1 MPRPAVR
8 PSPRALPGL
17 AGLLALG
24 LGLAAARPA
33 AGQDL
38 DLDQRPFPERKEE
51 APPPALTK
59 PPQLL
64 AAAEPVYPPAA
75 LAAGLSADVTMDVDL
90 DAAGRVTNVAV
101 TAPAGHGF
109 DEAAVA
115 AVKASTFSPA
125 EIDGRPSA
133 VQFSYTL
140 HFVPRVAPP
149 PAAPAAPPPVQ
160 PIIAT
165 GQLREKGTRDPLADA
180 EVAVIPQP
188 AAGQTEPPAEVVA
201 ATGADGR
208 FTVRA
213 KPGVPLRIVVTAPD
227 HDPCVYVLDA
237 AAVLADRPAALDC
250 LVESAVA
257 ELHQTKVRGRREA
270 QAVTRYTLSQPEL
283 TTVPGTFGDPLRVVQ
298 NLPGVA
304 RTPFGLG
311 LLVIRGA
318 SPQDSG
324 VFLEGH
330 QVPILYHF
338 LGGPSVLT
346 PRLIDRIDFFPGN
359 FGVKYGRE
367 TAGIVDVDLQTDP
380 TPRLH
385 GQVDLNLLDS
395 SAYVEGPLG
404 KGWTGSVSAR
414 RSYIDLL
421 LPAFLSGSTTAAP
434 VYWDY
439 QAGVHRRL
447 GPGRLSLFAIG
458 SNDSLK
464 VVSNDPSSGDLD
476 LGTSTGFHRLIG
488 VYSTTARGWTNVL
501 SPALGY
507 DRLRFSA
514 GAVNVDRAAWVAELR
529 DELSHAFSKGF
540 LWRAGVDAVAT
551 RDDLYFD
558 LPLPP
563 QARLFGPTDPTAV
576 RHDDIPLNRAAVGLY
591 TDATWDAGGGLRL
604 IPGLRADLFRYV
616 GQSRATF
623 DPRLVVR
630 WTTSPVMVWKAG
642 AGIFHQMPEPQLL
655 NPAYG
660 NPNLPPIWAD
670 QYSVGFERRLRPAL
684 SVDATTYLVR
694 RHDQPVPP
702 PPFSA
707 SGQERSYGLELIV
720 RHEFTARFY
729 GWLAYTLSWSE
740 QTAYAVNAAQ
750 QGNPNM
756 GNVATVGETTN
767 NVWFPTD
774 YDQRHN
780 LIAVGSYQFKRWRVG
795 SRFRLVS
802 GSPETPVTGSVFDA
816 DLNQYQCQYGAPN
829 SARKPTFH
837 QLDVRVDRT
846 WTFRL
851 WELSAYLDVQNVY
864 NAQNPEATIYDY
876 RCRGSEPIRGLPI
889 LPILGVKGLF

>member
-1 MPRPAVR
+1 MARSAIR
-8 PSPRALPGL
+8 RL
-17 AGLLALG
+17 LLARSG
-24 LGLAAARPA
+24 LRLLVLFATIAGAASAVA
-33 AGQDL
+33 Q
-38 DLDQRPFPERKEE
+38 DLDQRPFPEKPEE
-51 APPPALTK
+51 APRQPLLTK
-59 PPQLL
+59 EPQLIK
-64 AAAEPVYPPAA
+64 AAEPVYPSEA
-75 LAAGLSADVTMDVDL
+75 LVARLSADVTMDVDL
-90 DAAGRVTNVAV
+90 DASGRVTNVAV
-101 TAPAGHGF
+101 TTGAGHGF
-109 DEAAVA
+109 DEAAVV

-133 VQFSYTL
+133 VRFSYTL
-140 HFVPRVAPP
+140 HFVARVPPPPPAPAPP
-149 PAAPAAPPPVQ
+149 PLEPVV
-160 PIIAT
+160 AT
-165 GQLREKGTRDPLADA
+165 GRLREKGTRDPLPAA
-180 EVAVIPQP
+180 EVSISTRASGGADSP
-188 AAGQTEPPAEVVA
+188 ATVVA
-201 ATGADGR
+201 VTDEEGR
-208 FTVRA
+208 FAVRA
-213 KPGVPLRIVVTAPD
+213 KPGLALRIVVTDPD
-227 HDPCVYVLDA
+227 HDPCLYDLDPD
-237 AAVLADRPAALDC
+237 AVSAQTPAALDC
-250 LVESAVA
+250 LVARASAA
-257 ELHQTKVRGRREA
+257 SHETKVRGEREA

-324 VFLEGH
+324 VFVEGH

-346 PRLIDRIDFFPGN
+346 PRLIDRIDFYPGN
-359 FGVKYGRE
+359 FGVRYGRA
-367 TAGIVDVDLQTDP
+367 TAGIVDVDLKTDP

-385 GQVDLNLLDS
+385 GSVDLNLLDS

-421 LPAFLSGSTTAAP
+421 LPAFLSGGTTAAP

-439 QAGVHRRL
+439 QAGAHRRL
-447 GPGRLSLFAIG
+447 GPGELSLFAIG

-464 VVSNDPSSGDLD
+464 VVSRDASRGDLD

-488 VYSTTARGWTNVL
+488 VYAANVKGWMNVL

-514 GAVNVDRAAWVAELR
+514 GSVNIDRAAWVFELR
-529 DELSHAFSKGF
+529 DELTRAFTKSF
-540 LWRAGVDAVAT
+540 AWRVGVDALVN
-551 RDDLYFD
+551 RDDLFFD
-558 LPLPP
+558 LPAQPD
-563 QARLFGPTDPTAV
+563 ARFFGPTDPTSIQHTDV
-576 RHDDIPLNRAAVGLY
+576 PLNRAAAAVY
-591 TDATWDAGGGLRL
+591 TDATWDAGAGFRL

-616 GQSRATF
+616 GQQRATV

-630 WTTSPVMVWKAG
+630 WTSSPAQVWKAG

-660 NPNLPPIWAD
+660 NPNLPPVWAD
-670 QYSVGFERRLRPAL
+670 QYSFGFERRLRPAL
-684 SVDATTYLVR
+684 TVDATSYLVR

-702 PPFSA
+702 PPFSPA
-707 SGQERSYGLELIV
+707 GQERSYGLELIV

-729 GWLAYTLSWSE
+729 GWLAYTLSWSQ

-756 GNVATVGETTN
+756 GNVQTVGGTANTA
-767 NVWFPTD
+767 WFPTD

-780 LIAVGSYQFKRWRVG
+780 LIAVGSYQLKSWRFG
-795 SRFRLVS
+795 GRFRLVS
-802 GSPETPVTGSVFDA
+802 GAPETPVVGSVYDA
-816 DLNQYQCQYGAPN
+816 DLNQYQCQYGASN

-876 RCRGSEPIRGLPI
+876 RCRGSEAIRGLPI

>member
-1 MPRPAVR
+1 VLVLLCGAAGGTAALAQDLDPPAVR
-8 PSPRALPGL
+8 DKEDEPPRA
-17 AGLLALG
+17 
-24 LGLAAARPA
+24 
-33 AGQDL
+33 
-38 DLDQRPFPERKEE
+38 
-51 APPPALTK
+51 PALTK
-59 PPQLL
+59 APQLIKPV
-64 AAAEPVYPPAA
+64 EPVYPPDA
-75 LAAGLSADVTMDVDL
+75 LAARLSADVTMDVDL
-90 DAAGRVTNVAV
+90 DASGRVTNVAV
-101 TAPAGHGF
+101 SKGAGQGF

-125 EIDGRPSA
+125 EIDGRPSP

-140 HFVPRVAPP
+140 HFVPKVVVPP
-149 PAAPAAPPPVQ
+149 PAPPPVESVV
-160 PIIAT
+160 AT
-165 GQLREKGTRDPLADA
+165 GQLREKGTRDPLSGA
-180 EVAVIPQP
+180 EVSVSTPQGGDAASP
-188 AAGQTEPPAEVVA
+188 ATVVA
-201 ATGADGR
+201 VTGDDGR
-208 FTVRA
+208 FSVRA
-213 KPGVPLRIVVTAPD
+213 KPGVAVRIVVTAPD
-227 HDPCVYVLDA
+227 HDPCLYELDA
-237 AAVLADRPAALDC
+237 AAASAERPATLDC
-250 LVESAVA
+250 VVARASAA
-257 ELHQTKVRGRREA
+257 LHETKVRGQREA

-346 PRLIDRIDFFPGN
+346 PRLIDRIDFYPGN
-359 FGVKYGRE
+359 FGVRYGRA
-367 TAGIVDVDLQTDP
+367 TAGIVDVDLKVDA
-380 TPRLH
+380 TPRVH
-385 GQVDLNLLDS
+385 GLVDLNLLDS

-404 KGWTGSVSAR
+404 YGWTGSVSAR

-421 LPAFLSGSTTAAP
+421 LPAFLSGGTTAAP

-439 QAGVHRRL
+439 QAGVHRRV
-447 GPGRLSLFAIG
+447 GPGQLSLFAIG
-458 SNDSLK
+458 SNDTLK
-464 VVSNDPSSGDLD
+464 VVSHDASRGDID

-488 VYSTTARGWTNVL
+488 VYSTNTRGWNNVL

-514 GAVNVDRAAWVAELR
+514 GLVDVNRATWVFELR
-529 DELSHAFSKGF
+529 DELTRVFSKSF
-540 LWRAGVDAVAT
+540 TWRVGVDALAN

-558 LPLPP
+558 LPAQPD
-563 QARLFGPTDPTAV
+563 ARLYGPTDPTAIQ
-576 RHDDIPLNRAAVGLY
+576 HTTIPLNRAGAALY
-591 TDATWDAGGGLRL
+591 TDATWDVGAGFRL

-616 GQSRATF
+616 GQDRATV

-630 WTTSPVMVWKAG
+630 WTTSPAQVWKAG

-655 NPAYG
+655 DPAYG

-670 QYSVGFERRLRPAL
+670 QYSFGFERRLRPAL
-684 SVDATTYLVR
+684 TVDATGYLVR

-702 PPFSA
+702 PPFSPA
-707 SGQERSYGLELIV
+707 GQERSYGLEVIV
-720 RHEFTARFY
+720 KHEFTARFY
-729 GWLAYTLSWSE
+729 GWLAYTLSWSQ
-740 QTAYAVNAAQ
+740 QTAYAVNAPM

-756 GNVATVGETTN
+756 GNVETVGGTGATS
-767 NVWFPTD
+767 WFPTD

-780 LIAVGSYQFKRWRVG
+780 LIAVGSYQLKSWRFG

-802 GSPETPVTGSVFDA
+802 GAPETPVAGSVYDA
-816 DLNQYQCQYGAPN
+816 DLNRYQCQYGAAN

-851 WELSAYLDVQNVY
+851 WELSAYLDVQNIY
-864 NAQNPEATIYDY
+864 NAQNPETTIYDY
-876 RCRGSEPIRGLPI
+876 RCRGSEAIRGLPI
-889 LPILGVKGLF
+889 LPILGVRGLF

>member
-1 MPRPAVR
+1 MLVG
-8 PSPRALPGL
+8 GL
-17 AGLLALG
+17 AGAR
-24 LGLAAARPA
+24 AAR
-33 AGQDL
+33 GQ
-38 DLDQRPFPERKEE
+38 DLDQRPFPERNEQ
-51 APPPALTK
+51 APAAPALTK
-59 PPQLL
+59 APQLL
-64 AAAEPVYPPAA
+64 RAAEPTYPPEA
-75 LAAGLSADVTMDVDL
+75 LAARLSADVTMDVDL
-90 DAAGRVTNVAV
+90 DATGQVTNVAV
-101 TAPAGHGF
+101 TTGAGHGF

-115 AVKASTFSPA
+115 AVRASTFSPA
-125 EIDGRPSA
+125 EIDGRPSP
-133 VQFSYTL
+133 VRFSYTL
-140 HFVPRVAPP
+140 HFVPRVVPPPAPP
-149 PAAPAAPPPVQ
+149 PEDRSQQPVV
-160 PIIAT
+160 AT
-165 GQLREKGTRDPLADA
+165 GRLREKGTRDPLPDA
-180 EVAVIPQP
+180 EVSVSERRAPGQP
-188 AAGQTEPPAEVVA
+188 EATASVAGVTD
-201 ATGADGR
+201 ADGR
-208 FTVRA
+208 FVVRG
-213 KPGVPLRIVVTAPD
+213 KPGVPLRIVVLSAD
-227 HDPCVYVLDA
+227 HDPCIDELEA
-237 AAVLADRPAALDC
+237 AAASAEHPATVDC
-250 LVESAVA
+250 LVEPTSSA
-257 ELHQTKVRGRREA
+257 LHETKVRGQRQA

-324 VFLEGH
+324 VFVEGH

-359 FGVKYGRE
+359 FGVKYGRA
-367 TAGIVDVDLQTDP
+367 TAGIVDVDLKTDP
-380 TPRLH
+380 TPCLH
-385 GQVDLNLLDS
+385 GVVDLNLLDS
-395 SAYVEGPLG
+395 SAYLEGPLG
-404 KGWTGSVSAR
+404 KGWTGSISAR

-421 LPAFLSGSTTAAP
+421 LPAFLSGGTTAAP

-439 QAGVHRRL
+439 QAGVHRPL
-447 GPGRLSLFAIG
+447 GAGELSLFAIG

-464 VVSNDPSSGDLD
+464 VVSNDASRGNID

-488 VYSTTARGWTNVL
+488 VYTATVKGWTNAL

-514 GAVNVDRAAWVAELR
+514 GSVSVDRAAWVAELR
-529 DELSHAFSKGF
+529 DELTRAFTRTF
-540 LWRAGVDAVAT
+540 TWRLGLDALAT
-551 RDDLYFD
+551 RDDLFFN
-558 LPLPP
+558 LPLQPD
-563 QARLFGPTDPTAV
+563 ARLYGPTDPTAIQHSDV
-576 RHDDIPLNRAAVGLY
+576 PLNRAAAGLY
-591 TDATWDAGGGLRL
+591 TDATWDVGGGFRL

-616 GQSRATF
+616 GQNRATF

-630 WTTSPVMVWKAG
+630 WTTSPVQVWKAG

-655 NPAYG
+655 NAAYG
-660 NPNLPPIWAD
+660 SPGLPPIWAD

-684 SVDATTYLVR
+684 TVDATTYLVR

-702 PPFSA
+702 PPFSP

-720 RHEFTARFY
+720 KHEFTARFY
-729 GWLAYTLSWSE
+729 GWLAYTLSWSQ

-750 QGNPNM
+750 QSMPNL
-756 GNVATVGETTN
+756 GNVGTVGATPSTA
-767 NVWFPTD
+767 WFPTD

-780 LIAVGSYQFKRWRVG
+780 LIAVGSYQLKRWRFG
-795 SRFRLVS
+795 GRFRLVS
-802 GSPETPVTGSVFDA
+802 GSPETPVTGSVYDA

-851 WELSAYLDVQNVY
+851 WELSAYVDVQNVY

-876 RCRGSEPIRGLPI
+876 RCRGSEAIRGLPI